1 MNPELDSYFTKGC
14 GRCDLYQTP
23 QCKVHTWTES
33 LAALRHILHQTDLK
47 EERKWSMPTYTIDG
61 KNVLILSAFKNYCSL
76 NFFKGSLLL
85 DPDGLL
91 EFAGPNAREAKLFKF
106 RSLTEVESAEEAIF
120 NFIQQ
125 AIAFEKEGRSI
136 KEPKEAA
143 EYPPELEAAF
153 AADAGLE
160 AAFKALTPGR
170 QRGYL
175 IHFNGAK
182 QSATRSKRI
191 EKWKPRILIGKGFHD
206 R

>member
-1 MNPELDSYFTKGC
+1 MNPELDAYFTDGC

-23 QCKVHTWTES
+23 ECKVHAWTES

-47 EERKWSMPTYTIDG
+47 EERKWSMPTYTVDG
-61 KNVLILSAFKNYCSL
+61 KNVLILSAFKNFCSL
-76 NFFKGSLLL
+76 NFFKGSLLN
-85 DPDGLL
+85 DPDGYL
-91 EFAGPNAREAKLFKF
+91 EFAGPNGREAKLFKF
-106 RSLTEVESAEEAIF
+106 RSLAEVKSAETAIF
-120 NFIQQ
+120 SFIQQ
-125 AIAFEKEGRSI
+125 AIAIEKEGRRI
-136 KEPKEAA
+136 EKPKE
-143 EYPPELEAAF
+143 EVVYPPELEAAF

-191 EKWKPRILIGKGFHD
+191 EKWKPHILIGKGFHD